1 LNHLPAGTCAPASG
15 VRQVLA
21 RYVGR
26 DRARAAALSE
36 LGAAGASRTWLVGA
50 PALRYV
56 LRRLSPG
63 TTAARARFVTA
74 VHHRAAC
81 GGCAPQLLAND
92 AGERLTLH
100 HGQYFQL
107 VEYAGRSW
115 DRHGI
120 PAAPACAE
128 LGLALGRLHNLLAGF
143 QSCPA
148 APRLAFPADPGGA
161 LRAAYAAH
169 DHDGCPHVT
178 ARQALTAKLRRAE
191 ALSGTVLDVLADLP
205 QQVIHGDVHPG
216 NVLAWQRPRAS
227 AIPGI
232 SLIDFDR
239 TRCAPAAYE
248 VMRALVY
255 CVRPA
260 GPRSAFAGRAA
271 AFLDGYLAVRPLSG
285 GEIET
290 MAVLYETVQ
299 VLDAY
304 GLGTCVGASEAALGF
319 GEARFALLYWLRRHG
334 PAIVGLARQASAAA
348 TSPVRAR

>member
-1 LNHLPAGTCAPASG
+1 M
-15 VRQVLA
+15 LA

-36 LGAAGASRTWLVGA
+36 LGSAGATRTWLVGTPA
-50 PALRYV
+50 PRYV

-63 TTAARARFVTA
+63 TTGARARFVTD

-81 GGCAPQLLAND
+81 GGCTPLLLAND
-92 AGERLTLH
+92 EGERLTLH

-107 VEYAGRSW
+107 VRYAGSGW
-115 DRHGI
+115 DRHGF
-120 PAAPACAE
+120 PAPPACAE
-128 LGLALGRLHNLLAGF
+128 LGLALGRLHNVLAGLP
-143 QSCPA
+143 SCPA
-148 APRLAFPADPGGA
+148 APRLAFPADPGAA

-191 ALSGTVLDVLADLP
+191 ALSGAALDVLADLP

-216 NVLAWQRPRAS
+216 NVLARQPPGAS

-239 TRCAPAAYE
+239 TRYAPPAYE

-271 AFLDGYLAVRPLSG
+271 AFLDGYLAARPLSG
-285 GEIET
+285 REIET

-299 VLDAY
+299 VLDSY
-304 GLGTCVGASEAALGF
+304 GLGTCLGASEGALGF

-334 PAIVGLARQASAAA
+334 SAVTGLARQASAAA